1 MLIAAG
7 QDQMTKN
14 SVVVQVVKRR
24 RQLRLFLIKK
34 FAMEIDII
42 CFSHLRWK
50 FVYQRPQH
58 LMSRAALSSR
68 IFYFEEAGQ
77 ARLVAG

>member
-42 CFSHLRWK
+42 CFSLLRWN
-50 FVYQRPQH
+50 FVYHVPN
-58 LMSRAALSSR
+58 
-68 IFYFEEAGQ
+68 I
-77 ARLVAG
+77 